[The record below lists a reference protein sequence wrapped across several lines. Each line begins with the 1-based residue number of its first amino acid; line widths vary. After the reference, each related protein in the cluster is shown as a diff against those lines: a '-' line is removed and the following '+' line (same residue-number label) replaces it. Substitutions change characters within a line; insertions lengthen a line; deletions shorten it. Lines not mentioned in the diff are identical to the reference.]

1 MARSEQ
7 VRARDTD
14 RVQICALLDA
24 ALADG
29 QLKTAEHTARTR
41 SAMRAKFASDL
52 DALVRDLQI
61 PGELAGAAVLRRG
74 RAARPWWLP
83 VAVLAAAAVLGAVAG
98 LARPDGGAA
107 TTGILGGA
115 GGDSE
120 SLPSPVTGAGLA
132 RFIDSYQ
139 REFGDTVADKVDLY
153 PDRVVFQRLDQ
164 GSAEVYEFDEDGFH
178 LSDSSVSSY
187 SEGRPIELAG
197 LDVAAVAA
205 VLAGAPATVGL
216 ANGAVDEVEIGYELI
231 APEDAGPVV
240 DIRVEDGSG
249 ARGTV
254 KVSMAGRSMEVDPA
268 P

>member
-7 VRARDTD
+7 VRARDSD
-14 RVQICALLDA
+14 RVEVCALLDS

-29 QLKTAEHTARTR
+29 QLKTAEHSARTR
-41 SAMRAKFASDL
+41 SAMRATFAGDL
-52 DALVRDLQI
+52 DALIRDLQI

-74 RAARPWWLP
+74 RASRSWLLP

-98 LARPDGGAA
+98 LVRPDGIAA
-107 TTGILGGA
+107 TTGVLGGTGEDA
-115 GGDSE
+115 G

-132 RFIDSYQ
+132 RFVDSYH

-153 PDRVVFQRLDQ
+153 PDRVVFQRFEQ
-164 GSAEVYEFDEDGFH
+164 GSAQVYEFDEDGFH
-178 LSDSSVSSY
+178 VSDLSVSSY
-187 SEGRPIELAG
+187 SEGRPVDLAT
-197 LDVAAVAA
+197 LDLAAVSA

-231 APEDAGPVV
+231 APDDAGPVV
-240 DIRVEDGSG
+240 DIRVDDGSG
-249 ARGTV
+249 TGGTV
-254 KVSMAGRSMEVDPA
+254 KVSMAGRSMEVDPS